1 MGGQKESRLRWL
13 ERRRERRRLKRQAR
27 GDSPQ
32 RLEEHH
38 TPKRDAM
45 DMWLKSGGVD
55 RESRFKR

>member
-1 MGGQKESRLRWL
+1 MSDMQKTTGWLARW
-13 ERRRERRRLKRQAR
+13 RERKRLKRQR
-27 GDSPQ
+27 TGDSPE

-45 DMWLKSGGVD
+45 DMWLKSAGVD

>member
-1 MGGQKESRLRWL
+1 MADIAKAGWLARW
-13 ERRRERRRLKRQAR
+13 RERRRLKRGR
-27 GDSPQ
+27 TGDSPE

-38 TPKRDAM
+38 APKRDAV